1 VIGALANGDAAVVM
15 GTDKPVFS
23 DDSGIRASAV
33 KWGVWAICFIAV
45 LLGGGLVLILRT
57 HVALPGVDPLTPPPP
72 GQIEAVPATEE
83 STSQP
88 FQPSITFRPSPTAPR
103 PSPTTTGKSP
113 QPSAAVKRAAP
124 TAGATS
130 AARRS
135 TTAQDESS
143 DQGTTKPRN
152 PNAANPSPPGSRAT
166 SKPANGPG

>member
-1 VIGALANGDAAVVM
+1 M

-152 PNAANPSPPGSRAT
+152 PKAANPSPPGSRAT